1 MSLQTLFKQAK
12 VMKVSNGAGAG
23 TTAVTGS
30 TIDMAGYNAIMVI
43 ADLGTVT
50 DGSLLKLDLQEGA
63 QSGGGDAASVTGMA
77 TTQVTAAT
85 SSNTIIVADA
95 TRPQKRYITP
105 VLTRTTQ
112 NAVVNTMVAIL
123 YQSDN
128 PPITADT
135 SVLASLVAAGL

>member
-12 VMKVSNGAGAG
+12 VMKISNGAAAG
-23 TTAVTGS
+23 TSAVTSS
-30 TIDMAGYNAIMVI
+30 TVDMTGYNAIMVI

-50 DGSLLKLDLQEGA
+50 DASVLKLDLQEGA
-63 QSGGGDAASVTGMA
+63 ASNGSDAASVTGMA
-77 TTQVTAAT
+77 TAAFTAAT
-85 SSNTIIVADA
+85 SSNTILVADA
-95 TRPQKRYITP
+95 TRPQKRYITA

-112 NAVVNTMVAIL
+112 NAVVNTIIAIL

-128 PPITADT
+128 PPVTADA